1 LINKILLTDVCYG
14 FLYGDKYFIMVLL
27 NKKFSEE
34 LNRSIEKEY
43 KRRLKNAEF
52 ATFYN
57 LQFNR
62 SITSETARKW
72 LRGESV
78 PNVHTINDLANWLK
92 MDLSGLFKI

>member
-1 LINKILLTDVCYG
+1 M
-14 FLYGDKYFIMVLL
+14 YGDKIYMKII

-34 LNRSIEKEY
+34 LNRSIEKNY

-72 LRGESV
+72 LLGESV
-78 PNVHTINDLANWLK
+78 PNVHTINDLANWVK

>member
-1 LINKILLTDVCYG
+1 MFVMDFYMERHLN
-14 FLYGDKYFIMVLL
+14 MVSL

-34 LNRSIEKEY
+34 LKACLEKKY
-43 KRRLKNAEF
+43 KKKIKNAEF

-57 LQFNR
+57 LQFDR

-72 LRGESV
+72 LLGESV

-92 MDLSGLFKI
+92 MDLSELFKI

>member
-1 LINKILLTDVCYG
+1 
-14 FLYGDKYFIMVLL
+14 MMLL

-34 LNRSIEKEY
+34 LKACLEKKY
-43 KRRLKNAEF
+43 KKKIKNAEF

-57 LQFNR
+57 LQFDR

-72 LRGESV
+72 LLGESV

-92 MDLSGLFKI
+92 MDLSELFKI

>member
-1 LINKILLTDVCYG
+1 MRMILIYDFKIILILMEIKVY
-14 FLYGDKYFIMVLL
+14 MVLL

-34 LNRSIEKEY
+34 LNRSLEKEY
-43 KRRLKNAEF
+43 KRQLKNAEF

-72 LRGESV
+72 IRGESV

>member
-1 LINKILLTDVCYG
+1 
-14 FLYGDKYFIMVLL
+14 MVLL

-34 LNRSIEKEY
+34 LKACLEKKY
-43 KRRLKNAEF
+43 KKKIKNAEF

-57 LQFNR
+57 LQFDR

-72 LRGESV
+72 LLGESV

>member
-1 LINKILLTDVCYG
+1 ML
-14 FLYGDKYFIMVLL
+14 LL

-34 LNRSIEKEY
+34 LNACLEKKY
-43 KRRLKNAEF
+43 KRKIKNAEF

-57 LQFNR
+57 LQFDR

>member
-1 LINKILLTDVCYG
+1 
-14 FLYGDKYFIMVLL
+14 MVLL

-34 LNRSIEKEY
+34 LKACLEKKY
-43 KRRLKNAEF
+43 KKKIKNAEF

-57 LQFNR
+57 LQFDR

-72 LRGESV
+72 LLGESV

-92 MDLSGLFKI
+92 MDLSELFKI

>member
-1 LINKILLTDVCYG
+1 
-14 FLYGDKYFIMVLL
+14 MVLL

-34 LNRSIEKEY
+34 LKACLEKKY
-43 KRRLKNAEF
+43 KRKIKNAEF

-57 LQFNR
+57 LQFDR

>member
-1 LINKILLTDVCYG
+1 
-14 FLYGDKYFIMVLL
+14 MVLL

-34 LNRSIEKEY
+34 LKACLEKKY
-43 KRRLKNAEF
+43 KKKIKNAEF

-57 LQFNR
+57 LQFDR

-78 PNVHTINDLANWLK
+78 PNVHTINDLANWLE
-92 MDLSGLFKI
+92 MDLSGLFKN

>member
-1 LINKILLTDVCYG
+1 
-14 FLYGDKYFIMVLL
+14 MELL

-34 LNRSIEKEY
+34 LKACLEKKY
-43 KRRLKNAEF
+43 KRKIKNAEF

-57 LQFNR
+57 LQFDR

-72 LRGESV
+72 LLGESV

-92 MDLSGLFKI
+92 MDLSELFKI

>member
-1 LINKILLTDVCYG
+1 
-14 FLYGDKYFIMVLL
+14 MLL

-34 LNRSIEKEY
+34 LNACLETKY
-43 KRRLKNAEF
+43 KRKIKNAEF

-57 LQFNR
+57 LQFDR

-78 PNVHTINDLANWLK
+78 PNVHTINDLANWLE
-92 MDLSGLFKI
+92 MDLSGLFKK

>member
-1 LINKILLTDVCYG
+1 
-14 FLYGDKYFIMVLL
+14 MALL

-34 LNRSIEKEY
+34 LKACLEKKY
-43 KRRLKNAEF
+43 KKKIKNAEF

-57 LQFNR
+57 LQFDR

-72 LRGESV
+72 LLGESV

>member
-1 LINKILLTDVCYG
+1 M
-14 FLYGDKYFIMVLL
+14 YGDKIYMKII

-34 LNRSIEKEY
+34 LNRSIEKNY

-72 LRGESV
+72 LLGESV
-78 PNVHTINDLANWLK
+78 PNVHTINDFANWLK

>member
-1 LINKILLTDVCYG
+1 MFVMDFYMERHLN
-14 FLYGDKYFIMVLL
+14 MVLL

-34 LNRSIEKEY
+34 LKACLEKKY
-43 KRRLKNAEF
+43 KKKIKNAEF

-57 LQFNR
+57 LQFDR

-72 LRGESV
+72 LLGESV

-92 MDLSGLFKI
+92 MDLSELFKI

>member
-1 LINKILLTDVCYG
+1 
-14 FLYGDKYFIMVLL
+14 MVLL

-34 LNRSIEKEY
+34 LNACLEKKY
-43 KRRLKNAEF
+43 KRKIKNAEF

-57 LQFNR
+57 LQFDR

-72 LRGESV
+72 LLGESV

-92 MDLSGLFKI
+92 LIYLDYLKYNPGVSLYCGDLKI

>member
-1 LINKILLTDVCYG
+1 
-14 FLYGDKYFIMVLL
+14 MELL

-34 LNRSIEKEY
+34 LKACLEKKY
-43 KRRLKNAEF
+43 KKKIKNAEF

-57 LQFNR
+57 LQFDR

-72 LRGESV
+72 LLGESV

>member
-1 LINKILLTDVCYG
+1 
-14 FLYGDKYFIMVLL
+14 MLL

-34 LNRSIEKEY
+34 LNACLEAKY
-43 KRRLKNAEF
+43 KRKIKNAEF

-57 LQFNR
+57 LQFDR

-78 PNVHTINDLANWLK
+78 PNVHTINDLANWLE
-92 MDLSGLFKI
+92 MDLSGLFKK

>member
-1 LINKILLTDVCYG
+1 
-14 FLYGDKYFIMVLL
+14 MVLL

-34 LNRSIEKEY
+34 LKACLEKKY
-43 KRRLKNAEF
+43 KKKIKNAEF

-57 LQFNR
+57 IQFDR

-72 LRGESV
+72 LLGESV

-92 MDLSGLFKI
+92 MDLSELFKI

>member
-1 LINKILLTDVCYG
+1 
-14 FLYGDKYFIMVLL
+14 MMLL

-34 LNRSIEKEY
+34 LKACLEKKY
-43 KRRLKNAEF
+43 KKKIKNAEF

-57 LQFNR
+57 LQFDR

-72 LRGESV
+72 LLGESV